1 MIDPLAS
8 EPLLSSPSNKE
19 HSLSLAQTTLTIS
32 GMTCGSCVSAIES
45 NLKKLPGIQSVSVA
59 LLTEQA
65 IVVHDETHTSVYS
78 IIDQI
83 DLSGFDA
90 TLISSQP
97 LVDPKQ
103 KKKHTALTMH
113 LPRDH
118 DHVPHTLLEVSLKV
132 DGMTCASCSSSIES
146 QIKKL
151 KGVHFVSV
159 ALMAGR
165 CKIRCDLNAWT
176 PDALRSEIE
185 DLGFDA
191 HVISAIHLNP
201 SLDKSSQVSL
211 MSEHRSQIAI
221 MGIHNMGDARDLE
234 DSVNKLHGVLSCQ
247 VKLTNGTYT
256 MFITHIRSIVPL
268 REVVD
273 HISSQGYDPVIGSAD
288 SATNIQLQS
297 LARTQEVASWRKA
310 CRSAAFFAIPVFFL
324 QMVVP
329 MFPKSNVI
337 RKLCDTPIMLP
348 GWYLSDI
355 LCIFLTLPV
364 QFVIGR
370 RFYRSAWKSLRHGTA
385 TMDVLVVIGT
395 SSAFLFSLLSLLVAP
410 YLIASRSVPRTYRPS
425 IFFDTCTMLITFV
438 SLGRYLENLA
448 KGQTSA
454 ALSKLISLCPPSATL
469 YLDPPHCTQERQ
481 LPTELIEVG
490 DILKIIPGDK
500 IPADGTVVSG
510 ESSID
515 ESMVTGEALP
525 VSKSVGEQVIG
536 GTVNGFGT
544 FNMLVSRAGSD
555 TALSQIVKLVEEAQ
569 TSKAP
574 IQAFADTVAGY
585 FVPTVLALGLLTF
598 VGWMVISH
606 TSLVYYIPPL
616 KHLFVT
622 SSAPDGNGGGKF
634 MTCLK
639 LCISVIVVAC
649 PCALGLSTPT
659 AVMVG
664 TGIGAQN
671 GILIK
676 GAGPLEAANTIDTIV
691 LDKTGTLTTAQL
703 EVVSIR
709 WAAHLTRGESTTGE
723 DNMMDSTKQH
733 VLAALT
739 ATEARSEHPLAKAV
753 AKFGL
758 KTLGWLVVPATVQVT
773 GFESFT
779 GAGVR
784 CGVQLSSD
792 DDSCS
797 QTHQLAVGNYK
808 FISGGQEEAGSS
820 RRESG
825 EDSHAR
831 KQHLDPAMQ
840 KFQVDHEEQGHTCIF
855 VEYDGELVCM
865 MALADLVKPEA
876 RQAVAA
882 FRKMRMSVVL
892 VTGDHRRTALAIAS
906 QVGIAPQDVYAGVSP
921 EGKRQI
927 VERLKQAH
935 HDPDNNDSPSASS
948 SSRRRDSPKATTTRP
963 ARVAMVGDGINDSPA
978 LASADLGIAMCSG
991 TDIAMEAADIILMK
1005 SNLLDVVSAID
1016 LSRRV
1021 FRQIRLNFLWAS
1033 VYNLIGIPL
1042 AMGFFLPWGIHL
1054 HPMMAGAAMAFSS
1067 VSVVCSSLTLRF
1079 WRKPMLALRP
1089 DEKDAQAGGVFTAL
1103 HRSLAARV
1111 SGFADRRHAVPVL
1124 WNPLRTLLA
1133 HARLATNPPAPYYS
1147 PVLDADLDQE
1157 ELLPMTAV

>member
-1 MIDPLAS
+1 MPPIDPLTT
-8 EPLLSSPSNKE
+8 EPLLRSSSSETAPLSKPA
-19 HSLSLAQTTLTIS
+19 SLVQTTLTIS
-32 GMTCGSCVSAIES
+32 GMTCGSCVSAIET
-45 NLKKLPGIQSVSVA
+45 NLKKVPGVESISVA

-65 IVVHDETHTSVYS
+65 VIIHEEEQASVYS
-78 IIDQI
+78 IIDHI
-83 DLSGFDA
+83 DLCGFDA
-90 TLISSQP
+90 TLMSSHP
-97 LVDPKQ
+97 FVNPK
-103 KKKHTALTMH
+103 KETPGKTDTIH
-113 LPRDH
+113 LNTDSSPK
-118 DHVPHTLLEVSLKV
+118 LLEISFKV
-132 DGMTCASCSSSIES
+132 DGMTCASCSSSIET

-151 KGVHFVSV
+151 PGVHLVSV

-165 CKIRCDLNAWT
+165 CKIRCDAKSWT
-176 PDALRSEIE
+176 ADALRSEIE

-191 HVISAIHLNP
+191 EVLSVVDLNP
-201 SLDKSSQVSL
+201 SLSSLSKSPQVSL
-211 MSEHRSQIAI
+211 MAENRSQLII
-221 MGIHNMGDARDLE
+221 MGISNTQGAQDLE
-234 DSVNKLHGVLSCQ
+234 DSIAKMHGVLSCQ
-247 VKLTNGTYT
+247 IQFNNGSYT
-256 MFITHIRSIVPL
+256 MILNHIRSIVPL
-268 REVVD
+268 RAIVD
-273 HISSQGYDPVIGSAD
+273 HISLLGYDPLIGSEN
-288 SATNIQLQS
+288 SATNSIQLQS
-297 LARTQEVASWRKA
+297 LARTKEVASWRRA
-310 CRSAAFFAIPVFFL
+310 CRSAAFFAVPVFFL
-324 QMVVP
+324 QMFVP
-329 MFPKSNVI
+329 MFPKSNLI
-337 RKLCDTPIMLP
+337 KRFCDSSIIFP
-348 GWYLSDI
+348 GWYLGDF
-355 LCIFLTLPV
+355 LCLFLSLPV
-364 QFVIGR
+364 QFGVGR
-370 RFYRSAWKSLRHGTA
+370 RFYRPAWKSLRHGTA

-395 SSAFLFSLLSLLVAP
+395 SSAFVFSLLSLLVAP
-410 YLIASRSVPRTYRPS
+410 YFISSRSVPSTYHPT

-438 SLGRYLENLA
+438 TLGRYLENLA

-454 ALSKLISLCPPSATL
+454 ALSKLLSLCPPSATL
-469 YLDPPHCTQERQ
+469 YLDPPDCTQERK

-515 ESMVTGEALP
+515 ESMVTGEAMP
-525 VSKSVGEQVIG
+525 VSKGVGDQVIG

-606 TSLVYYIPPL
+606 TSIIDYIPPL
-616 KHLFVT
+616 RRLFLT
-622 SSAPDGNGGGKF
+622 STAQDGNGGGKF

-676 GAGPLEAANTIDTIV
+676 GAGPLEAANTIDKII

-703 EVVSIR
+703 EVASIR
-709 WAAHLTRGESTTGE
+709 WAPHLNGGISGNEH
-723 DNMMDSTKQH
+723 DKAKKQ
-733 VLAALT
+733 VLMALT
-739 ATEARSEHPLAKAV
+739 ATESRSEHPLAKAV

-758 KTLGWLVVPATVQVT
+758 KSLGWLAVPSTVQVS

-784 CGVQLSSD
+784 CGVKLPSD
-792 DDSCS
+792 EGESA
-797 QTHQLAVGNYK
+797 HELAVGNFK
-808 FISGGQEEAGSS
+808 FISGGQGTPEMTTEATESTPS
-820 RRESG
+820 RL
-825 EDSHAR
+825 
-831 KQHLDPAMQ
+831 LDPSM
-840 KFQVDHEEQGHTCIF
+840 KRLEVEHEDQGHTCIF
-855 VEYDGELVCM
+855 VEFDGRLACM
-865 MALADLVKPEA
+865 IALADLLKPEA
-876 RQAVAA
+876 QQAVEA
-882 FRKMRMSVVL
+882 FRKMGMSVIM

-906 QVGIAPQDVYAGVSP
+906 QVGIPPQDVYASVSP
-921 EGKRQI
+921 EGKRLI
-927 VERLKQAH
+927 VEQMKEEH
-935 HDPDNNDSPSASS
+935 IDSS
-948 SSRRRDSPKATTTRP
+948 SPRDRQPNAKAKRP
-963 ARVAMVGDGINDSPA
+963 CRVAMVGDGINDSPA
-978 LASADLGIAMCSG
+978 LACADLGIAMCSG

-1054 HPMMAGAAMAFSS
+1054 HPMMAGACMAFSS

-1079 WRKPMLALRP
+1079 WTKPMIALRP
-1089 DEKDAQAGGVFTAL
+1089 DEEFVRAGPLIELRTCLRRQLSGLGARNPFKSLGPVFLSPIRAIL
-1103 HRSLAARV
+1103 ARS
-1111 SGFADRRHAVPVL
+1111 RHA
-1124 WNPLRTLLA
+1124 RSGSSA
-1133 HARLATNPPAPYYS
+1133 YYS
-1147 PVLDADLDQE
+1147 PVLDTDVENE

>member
-1 MIDPLAS
+1 MSHLDPLTT
-8 EPLLSSPSNKE
+8 EPLLLSSASASSSPQATPVSKSN
-19 HSLSLAQTTLTIS
+19 SLVQTTLTIS
-32 GMTCGSCVSAIES
+32 GMTCGSCVSAIET
-45 NLKKLPGIQSVSVA
+45 NLKKLPGVESVSVA

-65 IVVHDETHTSVYS
+65 IIIHDEIEASVYS

-90 TLISSQP
+90 TLINSQP
-97 LVDPKQ
+97 FVDPK
-103 KKKHTALTMH
+103 KEISIKIDTNNIDSSSPK
-113 LPRDH
+113 
-118 DHVPHTLLEVSLKV
+118 LLEISFKV
-132 DGMTCASCSSSIES
+132 DGMTCASCSSSIET

-151 KGVHFVSV
+151 KGIHLVSV

-165 CKIRCDLNAWT
+165 CKIRCDASAWT
-176 PDALRSEIE
+176 ADALCSEIE

-191 HVISAIHLNP
+191 QVLSVIDLNP
-201 SLDKSSQVSL
+201 TLSSLSKSPRPSL
-211 MSEHRSQIAI
+211 ISENRSQLTI
-221 MGIHNMGDARDLE
+221 MGIKSIEGAKDLE
-234 DSVNKLHGVLSCQ
+234 DSVNKMHGVLSCQ
-247 VKLTNGTYT
+247 VKPNNQSYT
-256 MFITHIRSIVPL
+256 MLINHIRSILPL
-268 REVVD
+268 RVVVD
-273 HISSQGYDPVIGSAD
+273 HISSLGYDPVIGD
-288 SATNIQLQS
+288 SASNSIQLQS
-297 LARTQEVASWRKA
+297 LARTKEVASWRSA
-310 CRSAAFFAIPVFFL
+310 CRSAAFFAVPVFFL
-324 QMVVP
+324 QMIVP
-329 MFPKSNVI
+329 MFSKTNLL
-337 RKLCDTPIMLP
+337 RRFCDSSIIFP
-348 GWYLSDI
+348 GWYVGDF
-355 LCIFLTLPV
+355 LCLFLALPV
-364 QFVIGR
+364 QFGIGR

-395 SSAFLFSLLSLLVAP
+395 SSAFVFSLLSVLVAP
-410 YLIASRSVPRTYRPS
+410 YLIASGSVPSTYHPS
-425 IFFDTCTMLITFV
+425 IFFDTCAMLITFV

-448 KGQTSA
+448 KGKTSA

-490 DILKIIPGDK
+490 DILKIVPGDK

-515 ESMVTGEALP
+515 ESMVTGEAMP
-525 VSKSVGEQVIG
+525 VFKSVGDQVIG

-606 TSLVYYIPPL
+606 TSLINYIPPL
-616 KHLFVT
+616 RRLFIT
-622 SSAPDGNGGGKF
+622 SATQDGNGGGKF

-676 GAGPLEAANTIDTIV
+676 GAGPLEAANTIDKII

-703 EVVSIR
+703 EVVRIT
-709 WAAHLTRGESTTGE
+709 WAPHLNGSGHENE
-723 DNMMDSTKQH
+723 KAKKQ
-733 VLAALT
+733 VLMALT
-739 ATEARSEHPLAKAV
+739 ATESKSEHPLAKAV
-753 AKFGL
+753 AKFGF
-758 KTLGWLVVPATVQVT
+758 KSLGWLAVPSTVQVT
-773 GFESFT
+773 GFESLT

-784 CGVQLSSD
+784 CAVKLPSGTGEA
-792 DDSCS
+792 
-797 QTHQLAVGNYK
+797 THELAVGNYK
-808 FISGGQEEAGSS
+808 FMSGGQGTPEMANETS
-820 RRESG
+820 ESNP
-825 EDSHAR
+825 S
-831 KQHLDPAMQ
+831 KLLDPSM
-840 KFQVDHEEQGHTCIF
+840 KKMEIEHEDQGHTCIF
-855 VEYDGELVCM
+855 VEFDGQLACM
-865 MALADLVKPEA
+865 IALADLLKPEA
-876 RQAVAA
+876 LQAVEA
-882 FRKMRMSVVL
+882 FRKMGMSVIM
-892 VTGDHRRTALAIAS
+892 VTGDHRRTALAIAN
-906 QVGIAPQDVYAGVSP
+906 QVGISPQDVYASVSP
-921 EGKRQI
+921 EGKRLI
-927 VERLKQAH
+927 VERMKEEH
-935 HDPDNNDSPSASS
+935 MDASS
-948 SSRRRDSPKATTTRP
+948 SRARQSNSKAKRP
-963 ARVAMVGDGINDSPA
+963 CRVAMVGDGINDSPA

-1079 WRKPMLALRP
+1079 WTKPKIALRP
-1089 DEKDAQAGGVFTAL
+1089 DEKYVRDGPLIELRAAVGRQVSAL
-1103 HRSLAARV
+1103 VHRNPFKSFGPISLRPIRALLAR
-1111 SGFADRRHAVPVL
+1111 SSRHNRSNSSTYYTPVL
-1124 WNPLRTLLA
+1124 N
-1133 HARLATNPPAPYYS
+1133 
-1147 PVLDADLDQE
+1147 ADLEHE